1 MLDEFDTL
9 LMNILYHF
17 DTGRFISNMAGA
29 SADLLLRSL
38 ARRPATGPTQTL
50 MPRGLVGADV
60 TGMPSLPMA
69 ADEPLPAGSPG
80 RTPSGKA
87 RLPDWFKV
95 RAPAGGSYTS
105 LQAALRERGLSTVC
119 EEARCPNLAEC
130 WGGGDRGVGTAT
142 IMIMGD
148 TCTRGCRFCS
158 VATGAPG
165 ALDLDEPRKA
175 SETVGLMRAGYVVLT
190 SVDRDDLP
198 DGGAEHFAR
207 VVERLK
213 ADHPELLV
221 EVLTPDFQG
230 DEAALSRVVA
240 SGADVLAHN
249 VETVRRLSPGVRDRR
264 ADYDQSLEVLAAYKR
279 LSGRTTKTSIMLGLG
294 EARDEVVQTLRDL
307 RAVDCDVVTFGQY
320 LRPTREKRH
329 LPVVEYVHPDVFAE
343 YQRVAEEMGFRYVAS
358 GPLVRSS
365 YKAGELFLEGMIRSQ
380 NPHGSN

>member
-1 MLDEFDTL
+1 M
-9 LMNILYHF
+9 
-17 DTGRFISNMAGA
+17 TG
-29 SADLLLRSL
+29 L
-38 ARRPATGPTQTL
+38 PT
-50 MPRGLVGADV
+50 
-60 TGMPSLPMA
+60 LPMA
-69 ADEPLPAGSPG
+69 PRDDLPAGSPG
-80 RTPSGKA
+80 LTPSGTP

-95 RAPAGGSYTS
+95 RAPGGGSYKAI
-105 LQAALRERGLSTVC
+105 QAALRERGLSTVC

-130 WGGGDRGVGTAT
+130 WGGGQRGVGTAT

-165 ALDLDEPRKA
+165 ALDQDEPRKA
-175 SETVGLMRAGYVVLT
+175 SETVGLMQAGYVVLT

-198 DGGAEHFAR
+198 DGGADHFAQ

-230 DEAALSRVVA
+230 DETALERVVA

-249 VETVRRLSPGVRDRR
+249 VETVRRLSPKVRDRR
-264 ADYDQSLEVLAAYKR
+264 ADYDQSLRVLAAYKE

-294 EARDEVVQTLRDL
+294 ETRDEILQTLEDL

-329 LPVVEYVHPDVFAE
+329 LPVVEYVHPDIFAE
-343 YQRVAEEMGFRYVAS
+343 YQTLAEDLGFRYVAS

-365 YKAGELFLEGMIRSQ
+365 YKAGELFLEGMIRGA
-380 NPHGSN
+380 NPAGPSPQD